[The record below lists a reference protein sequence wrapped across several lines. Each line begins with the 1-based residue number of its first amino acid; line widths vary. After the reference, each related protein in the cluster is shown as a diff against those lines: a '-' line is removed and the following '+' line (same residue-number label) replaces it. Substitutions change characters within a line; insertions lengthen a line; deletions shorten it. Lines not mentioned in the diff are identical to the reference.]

1 MILQAIEKYGAA
13 LCSLDGTA
21 LADCFSSD
29 GEWTEPV
36 APTVTGPEAVRG
48 LFEGMA
54 QGFASLTLTPTKIYS
69 TGPHDAAFTWV
80 GQAVMKDGRS
90 VDFHGID
97 VMACD
102 AEGKLTRVQAYWD
115 PSVLA
120 G

>member
-13 LCSLDGTA
+13 LCALDGAA

-54 QGFASLTLTPTKIYS
+54 QGFASLTLTPTKIYA
-69 TGPHDAAFTWV
+69 TGPQDAAFTWV
-80 GQAVMKDGRS
+80 GQAVMKDGRT
-90 VDFHGID
+90 VN
-97 VMACD
+97 
-102 AEGKLTRVQAYWD
+102 
-115 PSVLA
+115 
-120 G
+120 